1 MVVAHDLPDD
11 TLAYRYLEDLY
22 LEPLFDRINRNG
34 GSVYKGADRPFY
46 LMIDIKREGDKFYEA
61 LRPVLEAN
69 ADKFCSVDPE
79 GNFKEGPILLFFSGA
94 RPLET
99 LPSQKTT
106 RYASLDGKFEDL
118 GKGISNSLMPVVSD
132 NYQDFMSWNGKG
144 KISAK
149 DLKTLRSLV
158 KQAHSEGKLIR
169 FWGAPDTEEWAKLQL
184 REGVD
189 IVGVDN
195 LQALSRLLTKRKK

>member
-1 MVVAHDLPDD
+1 
-11 TLAYRYLEDLY
+11 
-22 LEPLFDRINRNG
+22 
-34 GSVYKGADRPFY
+34 
-46 LMIDIKREGDKFYEA
+46 
-61 LRPVLEAN
+61 
-69 ADKFCSVDPE
+69 
-79 GNFKEGPILLFFSGA
+79 
-94 RPLET
+94 
-99 LPSQKTT
+99 
-106 RYASLDGKFEDL
+106 
-118 GKGISNSLMPVVSD
+118 MPVVSD

-195 LQALSRLLTKRKK
+195 LEALSRLLSKRKK